1 MRFQSDSTAQNLIK
15 PFSDKDWASI
25 QRPPIQNYIPPN
37 VLGYLAQLIND
48 PKWMNKTAKKK
59 KEVRRV
65 LKQIGLSQIA
75 AGTNRMCFGC
85 EYDPGIVFKLGLDRV
100 GRSDNIAE
108 SYNQYFLNGFGT
120 KILHVLPNGLFSMC
134 ERVQTM
140 DQKTFAS
147 YADTIYRLI
156 TYWAVHKNI
165 LIEDIGYNFFKNWGV
180 RVGFGPVLLDY
191 PYIYKIDPFKLVC
204 KRKDPYTQQECMGHI
219 DYDRGLNQIVCDRC
233 GTRYGIADIAES
245 NVGEMIK
252 TSLNMKG
259 KVLSMALVNTN
270 VKVSVKKNGK
280 IINRFY
286 AESEN
291 KIDKNQ
297 IIGGKIITSK
307 SIDSLPKE
315 IQDNAKKLSESFKR
329 TQNTETENKEDQSHQ
344 QYHFYPRGVKNDI
357 IYFLKRVERVHGAS
371 TALDLAK
378 RLSIKYNLM
387 NYEQEK
393 KEEPNKTTVEV
404 VVEDKHEV
412 VNSDEPVKVMTS
424 EKGPEQDITK
434 ECVVIH
440 HSKEEET
447 VSDNGTDQ
455 QDKPKEKLFIAK
467 ALTAEEIEAINQ
479 AKSKENAIMGFP
491 GEPLVDTM
499 KFKELMP
506 RIRELV
512 EQKFNNFK
520 TETNDIDEI
529 CDGLSTQIKDYIY
542 EDIKSLMQGDVESL
556 KVNVVKT
563 VDTRNIDCY
572 SVKADNRGTEL
583 FDIILY
589 PMSEEENV
597 TDREYQYDNLL
608 KDKDK
613 LYEFFGKVA
622 EGIDLK
628 QYTDASEAKRDII
641 GILYAALLDTRD
653 RNINYGI
660 QHNKAKELADKYVEE
675 TYNFK
680 VENSIEDEL

>member
-1 MRFQSDSTAQNLIK
+1 MRFQSDATAQKLIK
-15 PFSDKDWASI
+15 PFSNQDWERI

-37 VLGYLAQLIND
+37 VLGYLAQLIDD

-65 LKQIGLSQIA
+65 LKQIGLPQIA

-85 EYDPGIVFKLGLDRV
+85 DYDPGIVFKFGLDRV

-180 RVGFGPVLLDY
+180 RIGFGPVLLDY

-219 DYDRGLNQIVCDRC
+219 DYDRGLNQIICDRC
-233 GTRYGIADIAES
+233 GVRYGISDIAES

-252 TSLNMKG
+252 TTVNMKG
-259 KVLSMALVNTN
+259 RVLSMSLVNTSI
-270 VKVSVKKNGK
+270 KVGIKKNGK
-280 IINRFY
+280 IVNRFY
-286 AESEN
+286 AETES
-291 KIDKNQ
+291 KIDKSK

-307 SIDSLPKE
+307 SIDDLPKE
-315 IQDNAKKLSESFKR
+315 MKEGAKKLSESLAKK
-329 TQNTETENKEDQSHQ
+329 NTTDSNNTSPSTNEHQS
-344 QYHFYPRGVKNDI
+344 YHFYPRGVKNDI
-357 IYFLKRVERVHGAS
+357 IYFLKRIERVHGAE
-371 TALDLAK
+371 TALDLAR
-378 RLSIKYNLM
+378 RLQIKYMLM
-387 NYEQEK
+387 NYEQEEPESK
-393 KEEPNKTTVEV
+393 NNVVVKEVDKTKIQNPEEPMKI
-404 VVEDKHEV
+404 
-412 VNSDEPVKVMTS
+412 MTA
-424 EKGPEQDITK
+424 EKGPETDLTK
-434 ECVVIH
+434 ECVTI
-440 HSKEEET
+440 HSKKEE
-447 VSDNGTDQ
+447 VSDDGTKEDTQ
-455 QDKPKEKLFIAK
+455 NRPKENLFIAK

-479 AKSKENAIMGFP
+479 AKSKETAIMGFP

-512 EQKFNNFK
+512 EKKFNNFK
-520 TETNDIDEI
+520 TETKDIEEI

-542 EDIKSLMQGDVESL
+542 EDIKSLMQGDVEAL

-589 PMSEEENV
+589 PMSEEEEV

-608 KDKDK
+608 NDKDK
-613 LYEFFGKVA
+613 LDEFFANEAKN
-622 EGIDLK
+622 IDIS
-628 QYTDASEAKRDII
+628 QYENVDEAKRDMIAK
-641 GILYAALLDTRD
+641 LYASLLDTRD

-660 QHNKAKELADKYVEE
+660 QHN
-675 TYNFK
+675 
-680 VENSIEDEL
+680 DEL

>member
-1 MRFQSDSTAQNLIK
+1 MRFQSDATAQKLIK
-15 PFSDKDWASI
+15 PFSNQDWERI

-37 VLGYLAQLIND
+37 VLGYLAQLIDD

-65 LKQIGLSQIA
+65 LKQIGLPQIA

-85 EYDPGIVFKLGLDRV
+85 DYDPGIVFKFGLDRV

-180 RVGFGPVLLDY
+180 RIGFGPVLLDY

-219 DYDRGLNQIVCDRC
+219 DYDRGLNQIICDRC
-233 GTRYGIADIAES
+233 GVRYGISDIAES

-252 TSLNMKG
+252 TTVNMKG
-259 KVLSMALVNTN
+259 RVLSMSLVNTSI
-270 VKVSVKKNGK
+270 KVGIKKNGK
-280 IINRFY
+280 IVNRFY
-286 AESEN
+286 AETES
-291 KIDKNQ
+291 KIDKSK

-307 SIDSLPKE
+307 SIDDLPKE
-315 IQDNAKKLSESFKR
+315 MKEGAKKLSESLAKK
-329 TQNTETENKEDQSHQ
+329 NTTDSNNTSPSTNEH
-344 QYHFYPRGVKNDI
+344 YHFYPRGVKNDI
-357 IYFLKRVERVHGAS
+357 IYFLKRIERVHGAE
-371 TALDLAK
+371 TALDLAR
-378 RLSIKYNLM
+378 RLQIKYMLM
-387 NYEQEK
+387 NYEQEEPESK
-393 KEEPNKTTVEV
+393 NNVVVKEVDKTKIQNPEEPMKI
-404 VVEDKHEV
+404 
-412 VNSDEPVKVMTS
+412 MTA
-424 EKGPEQDITK
+424 EKGPETDLTK
-434 ECVVIH
+434 ECVTI
-440 HSKEEET
+440 HSKKEE
-447 VSDNGTDQ
+447 VSDDGTKEDTQ
-455 QDKPKEKLFIAK
+455 NRPKENLFIAK

-479 AKSKENAIMGFP
+479 AKSKETAIMGFP

-512 EQKFNNFK
+512 EKKFNNFK
-520 TETNDIDEI
+520 TETKDIEEI

-542 EDIKSLMQGDVESL
+542 EDIKSLMQGDVEAL

-589 PMSEEENV
+589 PMSEEEEV

-608 KDKDK
+608 NDKDK
-613 LYEFFGKVA
+613 LDEFFANEAKN
-622 EGIDLK
+622 IDIS
-628 QYTDASEAKRDII
+628 QYENVDEAKRDMIAK
-641 GILYAALLDTRD
+641 LYASLLDTRD

-660 QHNKAKELADKYVEE
+660 QHNKAKELAEKYVEE
-675 TYNFK
+675 HFDFK
-680 VENSIEDEL
+680 TEETTVEDEL